1 MYIEH
6 AVTRDVV
13 AIERRPGTI
22 WPEKVMWKP
31 RWRIE
36 KYDAEGKL
44 FEVSE
49 FDGNLLLNEGIT
61 RMLNL
66 LIGAGGTAYNNANA
80 RIGVGDGTAAES
92 ATQTGLQ
99 GANQLYKGMDVGY
112 PQVSGT
118 TVTFRATFGGAE
130 ANFAWQEFSVD
141 NGATAAENL
150 NRKVS
155 NQGTKI
161 SGQTWV
167 VTLQITLS

>member
-1 MYIEH
+1 MEH
-6 AVTRDVV
+6 AVGIDTVGIQVV
-13 AIERRPGTI
+13 SEGAQTERAH
-22 WPEKVMWKP
+22 WKP

-36 KYDAEGKL
+36 KHDAAGRL

-49 FDGNLLLNEGIT
+49 FDGNILLNEGIT
-61 RMLNL
+61 RLLNL
-66 LIGAGGTAYNNANA
+66 LIGAGGTPYSNANA
-80 RIGVGDGTAAES
+80 RIGVGDGTAAED

-99 GANQLYKGMDVGY
+99 GTNQLYKGMDAGY

-141 NGATAAENL
+141 NGAAAAENL

-155 NQGTKI
+155 NQGTKV